1 MQLVLITFEFDVQN
15 TKSVGFN
22 NFMMD
27 AFALFLY
34 SQKTTGRRNLFFA
47 NSRVNNKSHFTTLQ
61 MFEHSCTKENCG
73 NSYSLF

>member
-1 MQLVLITFEFDVQN
+1 MCKIQKT
-15 TKSVGFN
+15 VGFN

-61 MFEHSCTKENCG
+61 MF
-73 NSYSLF
+73 